1 MKIFSL
7 FEKKLQRFSKTI
19 QKETLGCIA
28 PRLSFCE
35 LFGFYPFTEFKVLR
49 FLVPLYTMEKVTS
62 QRPRKTRT
70 QNRHCDL
77 LSPFGKKE
85 LLFKYDLKRDIV
97 FLVASLPGFTM
108 AYPFVLLLW
117 AVAEI
122 WTITLGCKLPM
133 CRLDYSVW
141 RHKMLDVH
149 LLFVPH
155 ESDKTT
161 WKRRAR
167 L

>member
-1 MKIFSL
+1 M
-7 FEKKLQRFSKTI
+7 
-19 QKETLGCIA
+19 
-28 PRLSFCE
+28 SF
-35 LFGFYPFTEFKVLR
+35 LVSTPLPNLR
-49 FLVPLYTMEKVTS
+49 FCGSLYPCTMEKVTS

-149 LLFVPH
+149 LFFVPH
-155 ESDKTT
+155 ENDKTQKYQYSIT
-161 WKRRAR
+161 FMWIMN
-167 L
+167 

>member
-1 MKIFSL
+1 MVSVTLAQWRRWRPNVLGKLELKID
-7 FEKKLQRFSKTI
+7 T
-19 QKETLGCIA
+19 
-28 PRLSFCE
+28 
-35 LFGFYPFTEFKVLR
+35 
-49 FLVPLYTMEKVTS
+49 VT
-62 QRPRKTRT
+62 
-70 QNRHCDL
+70 HFHL
-77 LSPFGKKE
+77 LEKKE

-97 FLVASLPGFTM
+97 FLVALLPGFTM

-149 LLFVPH
+149 FLFHIEMIKSSCELWINCKIIPNTTYYLKNACKTLMRR
-155 ESDKTT
+155 EIISKERKIARSDEYSSY
-161 WKRRAR
+161 WKK
-167 L
+167 